1 MLSQGVRLSWFWFWT
16 LMGHLVF
23 LLFSPIIVPF
33 GTPRASPLRGEACT
47 APLPTHWQ
55 LSHPVFTLSFEAQLM
70 RTPSN
75 CIWFFF
81 LLVVCVCPCGMCVIR
96 WIFAVNRDGSLGF
109 FCLAFTHFGS
119 LGVARWFWEH
129 LVKVPGL
136 PTGPFSSL
144 GPALS
149 YGPSSEFGHLSVA
162 LGLVCFV
169 LLRTWTTVT
178 HRRDFDLGF
187 WTTVLSFWLNFFI
200 DGFCRRKTGRVL
212 KNMKIKILM
221 SSRLTFC
228 FCSCLR

>member
-16 LMGHLVF
+16 LMGPSVF
-23 LLFSPIIVPF
+23 PLISPIIVPI
-33 GTPRASPLRGEACT
+33 GTPRASPLRGEVCT

-55 LSHPVFTLSFEAQLM
+55 LSHPVFALSFEAQLM

-75 CIWFFF
+75 CIWFFLCCLCLSLRDVRHSLEF
-81 LLVVCVCPCGMCVIR
+81 CGEPWWVSR
-96 WIFAVNRDGSLGF
+96 F

-119 LGVARWFWEH
+119 LGVTRWFWEH

-212 KNMKIKILM
+212 KNMKIKIVM
-221 SSRLTFC
+221 SSCLTFC